1 MKLLFQGDKGKAIC
15 EHCGPV
21 TTTYLYR
28 DVPLSESAKVVKDIL
43 VGVCEQCQSVASIP
57 AQSTPAIQAERRKAT
72 QSIEAV
78 LPAPYIEVLDM
89 AAFKISHAATTE
101 MRKYLILAYLH
112 KYLDGKSMPSD
123 WVTFEK
129 TFVQRAKLPTKRLSI
144 KVSPQMERDFRG
156 VTQRFAMS
164 KTNTLKTII
173 HEIKED
179 ILDKGLVSPEILM
192 YAKMNFA

>member
-28 DVPLSESAKVVKDIL
+28 DVPLSDSGQVVKDIL
-43 VGVCEQCQSVASIP
+43 VGVCDKCESVASIP
-57 AQSTPAIQAERRKAT
+57 AQSTPAIQSERERAT
-72 QSIEAV
+72 KSIEAV

-89 AAFKISHAATTE
+89 AAFSISNRATTE
-101 MRKYLILAYLH
+101 MRKYLVLAYLH
-112 KYLDGKSMPSD
+112 KYLETKAKPSD
-123 WVTFEK
+123 WTAFEK
-129 TFVQRAKLPTKRLSI
+129 NFAKTVKPPTKRLSL
-144 KVSPQMERDFRG
+144 KVSPKIENEFILVSDIW
-156 VTQRFAMS
+156 AMS

-179 ILDKGLVSPEILM
+179 ILDKGHVSPEVHMLT
-192 YAKMNFA
+192 KMTMA